1 MRMRNGH
8 EQPQLPPWVACTI
21 HKVCRVI
28 VNLGSAQPYEGY
40 VQSIGAG
47 FVELVQRVRIPLH
60 NMAPGDDGNDIWKF
74 TPIFLHVAHICSIAP
89 VEAQWQ
95 PPRLAVVEKPKL
107 VVP

>member
-1 MRMRNGH
+1 MRNGQQ
-8 EQPQLPPWVACTI
+8 QPELPPWVACTI
-21 HKVCRVI
+21 HKVCRVE
-28 VNLGSAQPYEGY
+28 VSTSGTRSHEGF

-47 FVELVQRVRIPLH
+47 FLELVQRERVPMELKADLSNPEIYRY
-60 NMAPGDDGNDIWKF
+60 

-95 PPRLAVVEKPKL
+95 PPRLAAVEKPKL